1 MCSFTSCISIVISG
15 LSDMLKPNKYMNF
28 TLSVI
33 SISSDILKI
42 LSKNN
47 TIKYDEL
54 VSQVIKSKGKHA
66 KEIVL
71 PALNFLFLIG
81 KVEYHNK
88 IDSIELV
95 Q

>member
-1 MCSFTSCISIVISG
+1 
-15 LSDMLKPNKYMNF
+15 MLKPNKYMNF
-28 TLSVI
+28 PLSVI
-33 SISSDILKI
+33 SISSDILMI

-54 VSQVIKSKGKHA
+54 VSRVITGKGKKA
-66 KEIVL
+66 KEMVL
-71 PALNFLFLIG
+71 PALNFLYLIG

-88 IDSIELV
+88 IDSLEFI

>member
-1 MCSFTSCISIVISG
+1 
-15 LSDMLKPNKYMNF
+15 MLKPNKYMNF
-28 TLSVI
+28 PLSVI
-33 SISSDILKI
+33 SISSDILLI

-54 VSQVIKSKGKHA
+54 VSRVITGKGEKA
-66 KEIVL
+66 KEMVL
-71 PALNFLFLIG
+71 PALNFLYLIG

-88 IDSIELV
+88 IDSLEFI

>member
-1 MCSFTSCISIVISG
+1 
-15 LSDMLKPNKYMNF
+15 MLKPSKYMNF
-28 TLSVI
+28 PLSVI
-33 SISSDILKI
+33 SISSDILQI
-42 LSKNN
+42 LSKNH

-54 VSQVIKSKGKHA
+54 VNRVITGKGENA
-66 KEIVL
+66 KEMVL

-88 IDSIELV
+88 IDSLEFI

>member
-1 MCSFTSCISIVISG
+1 
-15 LSDMLKPNKYMNF
+15 MLKPNKYMNF
-28 TLSVI
+28 PLSVI
-33 SISSDILKI
+33 SISSDILQI
-42 LSKNN
+42 LSRNQ
-47 TIKYDEL
+47 TIKYNEL
-54 VSQVIKSKGKHA
+54 VSQVIKGKGEQA

-88 IDSIELV
+88 IDSLEFI